1 MNKVKKIGILW
12 EQTQYG
18 GVDSYL
24 AYLLSSSVFDNI
36 EIVLFTNTSNLG
48 LSRLQKILKKD
59 FPNENRIKKI
69 VLFRS
74 FNSIQSNF
82 FLFKILIILFKP
94 LLFLLSILHTYF
106 LIKNYK
112 FDVFLGQCGG
122 YGDFRTEM
130 ASIFSS
136 RFCKVP
142 VRSLVIHHECIPSNY
157 WSFVLKMINNF
168 ISQCATSIITV
179 SEATKKSLINK
190 SNLFN
195 RYTSMKSLVIYP
207 GYPINNNKID
217 GAQDNFLDNFKSQ
230 FRQEDIKIGMLS
242 RIDSYKGHEDL
253 IFAVS
258 NIPYEIR
265 KKIKFFLIG
274 SGSEEEIIRLKKII
288 KNLKLEEY
296 FIFTGFLD
304 SSSLSI
310 VRKLDLLVS
319 LTRNFEGFGSSI
331 AEAMSVGTPVLCTN
345 VGAINE
351 YLNESYVE
359 LIKPNN
365 INDVVTSLIDFLN
378 KREKWNIRAVKAKEY
393 IIKEFN
399 SDKISKEYIDH
410 FERTLNQY

>member
-24 AYLLSSSVFDNI
+24 AYLLSTRVFDNI
-36 EIVLFTNTSNLG
+36 EIVLFTNTSNQG
-48 LSRLQKILKKD
+48 FSRLQKILKKK
-59 FPNENRIKKI
+59 FPDKNRLKEVI
-69 VLFRS
+69 LFRS
-74 FNSIQSNF
+74 LNSIQSNF

-94 LLFLLSILHTYF
+94 LSFLFSIFQTYF

-130 ASIFSS
+130 AGLFSS
-136 RFCKVP
+136 RFCNIP

-157 WSFVLKMINNF
+157 WSFFLKMINNF
-168 ISQCATSIITV
+168 ISQYATSIITV

-207 GYPINNNKID
+207 GYPINKID
-217 GAQDNFLDNFKSQ
+217 STQDNFLDNFKSQ
-230 FRQEDIKIGMLS
+230 FREEDIKIGMLS

-253 IFAVS
+253 IFAAS

-265 KKIKFFLIG
+265 KKIKFFFIG
-274 SGSEEEIIRLKKII
+274 SGSQEEIIRLKIII

-296 FIFTGFLD
+296 FIFTGFID
-304 SSSLSI
+304 FTSLSI

-319 LTRNFEGFGSSI
+319 LTRNFEGFGSSV
-331 AEAMSVGTPVLCTN
+331 AEAMSIGTPVLSTN
-345 VGAINE
+345 VGAMGE
-351 YLNESYVE
+351 YLNENYVGF
-359 LIKPNN
+359 IKPNN
-365 INDVVTSLIDFLN
+365 INEITDSLIDFLN
-378 KREKWNIRAVKAKEY
+378 NSEKWNSRAVKAKEY

-399 SDKISKEYIDH
+399 SDKISKEYLEH

>member
-12 EQTQYG
+12 EQTTYG

-24 AYLLSSSVFDNI
+24 AYLLSSSAFDDI
-36 EIVLFTNTSNLG
+36 EVVLFTNSTNQG
-48 LSRLQKILKKD
+48 FFRLQKILKNE
-59 FPNENRIKKI
+59 FPDKNRLKEVI
-69 VLFRS
+69 LFRS

-94 LLFLLSILHTYF
+94 LLFLLSILQTYF

-130 ASIFSS
+130 ASLFSS
-136 RFCKVP
+136 KFCNIP

-157 WSFVLKMINNF
+157 WSFFLKMINNF

-207 GYPINNNKID
+207 GYPINKID

-265 KKIKFFLIG
+265 KKIKFFLLG
-274 SGSEEEIIRLKKII
+274 SGSEVEIIRLKKII

-319 LTRNFEGFGSSI
+319 LTRNFEGFGSSV

-345 VGAINE
+345 VGAMNE
-351 YLNESYVE
+351 YLNESYVG

-365 INDVVTSLIDFLN
+365 INDIVTSLIDFLLN
-378 KREKWNIRAVKAKEY
+378 REKWNIRAVKAKEY

>member
-12 EQTQYG
+12 EQTTYG

-24 AYLLSSSVFDNI
+24 AYLLSSSAFDDI
-36 EIVLFTNTSNLG
+36 EVVLFTNSTNQG
-48 LSRLQKILKKD
+48 FFRLQKILKNE
-59 FPNENRIKKI
+59 FPDKNRLKEVI
-69 VLFRS
+69 LFRS

-94 LLFLLSILHTYF
+94 LLFLFSILQTYF

-130 ASIFSS
+130 ASLFSS
-136 RFCKVP
+136 KFCNIP

-207 GYPINNNKID
+207 GYPINKID
-217 GAQDNFLDNFKSQ
+217 STQDNFLDNFKSQ
-230 FRQEDIKIGMLS
+230 FREDDIKIGMLS

-253 IFAVS
+253 IFAAS

-265 KKIKFFLIG
+265 KKLKFFFIG
-274 SGSEEEIIRLKKII
+274 SGSKEEITRLKTII

-296 FIFTGFLD
+296 FIFTGFVD
-304 SSSLSI
+304 FTSLSI
-310 VRKLDLLVS
+310 LRKLDLLVS
-319 LTRNFEGFGSSI
+319 LTRNFEGFGSSV
-331 AEAMSVGTPVLCTN
+331 AEAMSIGTPVLCTN
-345 VGAINE
+345 VGAMGE
-351 YLNESYVE
+351 YLNENYVGF
-359 LIKPNN
+359 IKPNN
-365 INDVVTSLIDFLN
+365 INDITDSLIDFLN
-378 KREKWNIRAVKAKEY
+378 NSEKWNNRAVKAKEY

-399 SDKISKEYIDH
+399 SDKISKEYIEH

>member
-36 EIVLFTNTSNLG
+36 EIVLFTNTSNQG
-48 LSRLQKILKKD
+48 LSRLQKILKKE
-59 FPNENRIKKI
+59 FPDKNRLKEVI
-69 VLFRS
+69 LFRS

-94 LLFLLSILHTYF
+94 LLFLLSILQTYF

-130 ASIFSS
+130 AGLFSS
-136 RFCKVP
+136 RFCNIP

-168 ISQCATSIITV
+168 ISQCATSIISV

-195 RYTSMKSLVIYP
+195 RYSLMKSLIIYP
-207 GYPINNNKID
+207 GYPVNKKD
-217 GAQDNFLDNFKSQ
+217 SSQDNFLDNFKSQ
-230 FRQEDIKIGMLS
+230 YRNEDIKIGMLS

-253 IFAVS
+253 IFAAS

-265 KKIKFFLIG
+265 KKLKFFFIG
-274 SGSEEEIIRLKKII
+274 SGSKEEITRLKTII

-296 FIFTGFLD
+296 FIFTGFVD
-304 SSSLSI
+304 FTSLSI
-310 VRKLDLLVS
+310 LRKLDLLVS
-319 LTRNFEGFGSSI
+319 LTRNFEGFGSSV
-331 AEAMSVGTPVLCTN
+331 AEAMSIGTPVLCTN
-345 VGAINE
+345 VGAMGE
-351 YLNESYVE
+351 YLNENYVGF
-359 LIKPNN
+359 IKPNN
-365 INDVVTSLIDFLN
+365 INDITDSLIDFLN
-378 KREKWNIRAVKAKEY
+378 NSEKWNNRAVKAKEY

-399 SDKISKEYIDH
+399 SDKISKEYIEH

>member
-12 EQTQYG
+12 EQTTYG

-24 AYLLSSSVFDNI
+24 AYLLSSSAFDDI
-36 EIVLFTNTSNLG
+36 EVVLFTNSTNQG
-48 LSRLQKILKKD
+48 FFRLQKILKNE
-59 FPNENRIKKI
+59 FPDKNRLKEVI
-69 VLFRS
+69 LFRS

-94 LLFLLSILHTYF
+94 LLFLFSILQTYF

-130 ASIFSS
+130 ACLFSS
-136 RFCKVP
+136 KFCNIP

-168 ISQCATSIITV
+168 ISQCATSIISV
-179 SEATKKSLINK
+179 SEATKKSLISK

-195 RYTSMKSLVIYP
+195 RYSLMKSLIIYP
-207 GYPINNNKID
+207 GYPVNKKD
-217 GAQDNFLDNFKSQ
+217 SSQDNFLDNFKSQ
-230 FRQEDIKIGMLS
+230 YRNEDIKIGMLS

-253 IFAVS
+253 IFAAS

-265 KKIKFFLIG
+265 KKLKFFFIG
-274 SGSEEEIIRLKKII
+274 SGSKEEITRLKTII

-296 FIFTGFLD
+296 FIFTGFVD
-304 SSSLSI
+304 FTSSSIL
-310 VRKLDLLVS
+310 RKLDLLVS
-319 LTRNFEGFGSSI
+319 LTRNFEGFGSSV
-331 AEAMSVGTPVLCTN
+331 AEAMSIGTPVLCTN
-345 VGAINE
+345 VGAMGE
-351 YLNESYVE
+351 YLNENYVGF
-359 LIKPNN
+359 IKPNN
-365 INDVVTSLIDFLN
+365 INDITDSLIDFLN
-378 KREKWNIRAVKAKEY
+378 NSEKWNNRAVIAKEY

-399 SDKISKEYIDH
+399 SDKISKEYIEH

>member
-24 AYLLSSSVFDNI
+24 AYLLSSSVFDNV
-36 EIVLFTNTSNLG
+36 EIVLFTNTSNQG

-94 LLFLLSILHTYF
+94 LLFLLSIPQTYF

-130 ASIFSS
+130 AGLFAS
-136 RFCKVP
+136 RFCMVP

-157 WSFVLKMINNF
+157 WSFFLQMINNF

-207 GYPINNNKID
+207 GYPINKID
-217 GAQDNFLDNFKSQ
+217 STQDNFLDNFKSQ
-230 FRQEDIKIGMLS
+230 FREEDIKIGMLS

-253 IFAVS
+253 IFAAS

-265 KKIKFFLIG
+265 KKIKFFFLG
-274 SGSEEEIIRLKKII
+274 SGSEEEVIRLKIII

-319 LTRNFEGFGSSI
+319 LTRNFEGFGSSV

-345 VGAINE
+345 VGAMNE
-351 YLNESYVE
+351 YLNKSYVG

-365 INDVVTSLIDFLN
+365 INDIVTSLIDFLN
-378 KREKWNIRAVKAKEY
+378 NQEKWNIRAVKAKEY

>member
-12 EQTQYG
+12 EQTTYG

-24 AYLLSSSVFDNI
+24 AYLLSSSAFEDI
-36 EIVLFTNTSNLG
+36 EVVLFTNTTNQG
-48 LSRLQKILKKD
+48 FFRLQKILKNE
-59 FPNENRIKKI
+59 FPGKNRLQEVI
-69 VLFRS
+69 LFRS

-94 LLFLLSILHTYF
+94 LLFLFSILQTYF

-130 ASIFSS
+130 AGLFSS
-136 RFCKVP
+136 KFCNIP

-157 WSFVLKMINNF
+157 WSFFLKTINNF
-168 ISQCATSIITV
+168 ISQCATSIISV

-195 RYTSMKSLVIYP
+195 RYTLMKSLVIYP
-207 GYPINNNKID
+207 GYPINKKD
-217 GAQDNFLDNFKSQ
+217 SSQDNFLNNFKSQ
-230 FRQEDIKIGMLS
+230 YRNEDIKIGMLS
-242 RIDSYKGHEDL
+242 RIDPYKGHEDL
-253 IFAVS
+253 IFAAS
-258 NIPYEIR
+258 NIPYEKR
-265 KKIKFFLIG
+265 KKLKFFFIG
-274 SGSEEEIIRLKKII
+274 RGSEEEIIRLKTII

-296 FIFTGFLD
+296 FIFTGFVEFT
-304 SSSLSI
+304 SLSI

-319 LTRNFEGFGSSI
+319 LTRNFEGFGSSV
-331 AEAMSVGTPVLCTN
+331 AEAMSIGTPVLCTN
-345 VGAINE
+345 VGAMGE
-351 YLNESYVE
+351 YLNENYVGF
-359 LIKPNN
+359 IKPNN
-365 INDVVTSLIDFLN
+365 INDITDSLIDFLN
-378 KREKWNIRAVKAKEY
+378 NSEKWNSRAVKAKEY

-399 SDKISKEYIDH
+399 SDKISKEYIEH